1 MSYSTAT
8 IAELQLSDGWA
19 PIRKHFGVRSFG
31 VNAWSAQEAGGTL
44 IPEHDEVPASHEE
57 LYLVT
62 AGHATF
68 TVDGEEVD
76 APAGTLVY
84 VPDPASK
91 RAAIARSAPATVV
104 SMGGVPGK
112 AYAPRS
118 WETNAELLPL
128 FEAGEFEQVKQR
140 IHVVLGTYDDQ
151 GGLLYNLACAEARL
165 GERDAALDH
174 IREAVATEPR
184 YGEFAQTDDD
194 LGSIRDD
201 ERFPR

>member
-1 MSYSTAT
+1 VTHAKAT
-8 IAELQLSDGWA
+8 IAELQRADGWA
-19 PIRKHFGVRSFG
+19 PVRKHFGVQSFG
-31 VNAWSAQEAGGTL
+31 VNAWSAKEPGGTL
-44 IPEHDEVPASHEE
+44 IPEHDEVPARHEE

-76 APAGTLVY
+76 APTGTLVY

-91 RAAIARSAPATVV
+91 RGAVAKEAPATVV
-104 SMGGVPGK
+104 SMGGEPGR

-118 WETNAELLPL
+118 WEANSELLPL

-140 IHVVLGTYDDQ
+140 IHAVIDDYDDK
-151 GGLLYNLACAEARL
+151 GGLLFNLACAEAQL
-165 GERDAALDH
+165 GEKEAALQH
-174 IREAVATEPR
+174 IRESVEAEPR
-184 YGEFAQTDDD
+184 YLDYAQTDDD
-194 LGSIRDD
+194 LASIRDA

>member
-1 MSYSTAT
+1 VSYSTAT
-8 IAELQLSDGWA
+8 IAELQGADGWA
-19 PIRKHFGVRSFG
+19 PIRRHFDVRSFG
-31 VNAWSAQEAGGTL
+31 VNAWSAQEPGGAL
-44 IPEHDEVPASHEE
+44 IPEHDEVPSGHEE

-76 APAGTLVY
+76 APTGTLVY
-84 VPDPASK
+84 VPDPAAK
-91 RAAIARSAPATVV
+91 RAAVARDAPATVV
-104 SMGGVPGK
+104 SMGGVPGQ

-140 IHVVLGTYDDQ
+140 IHEVLGTYDDR
-151 GGLLYNLACAEARL
+151 GGLLYNLACAEAQL
-165 GERDAALDH
+165 GERDAALEH
-174 IREAVATEPR
+174 IRKAVEAEPR
-184 YGEFAQTDDD
+184 YGEFAQTDED
-194 LGSIRDD
+194 LASIRDD